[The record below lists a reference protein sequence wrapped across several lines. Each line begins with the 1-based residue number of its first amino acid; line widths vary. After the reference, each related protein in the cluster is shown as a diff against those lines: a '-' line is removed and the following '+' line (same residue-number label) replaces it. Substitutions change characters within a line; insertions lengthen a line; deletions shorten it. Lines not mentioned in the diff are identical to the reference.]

1 MCITIFNHFIVYVC
15 CVWVFVCDLGEAV
28 SIVSGFALEAKPPP
42 QPGKD
47 TSESTFL

>member
-1 MCITIFNHFIVYVC
+1 MQLYLIILWCMSVVCGYVC
-15 CVWVFVCDLGEAV
+15 VTWGEAV
-28 SIVSGFALEAKPPP
+28 SIVSGFALEAKLPP